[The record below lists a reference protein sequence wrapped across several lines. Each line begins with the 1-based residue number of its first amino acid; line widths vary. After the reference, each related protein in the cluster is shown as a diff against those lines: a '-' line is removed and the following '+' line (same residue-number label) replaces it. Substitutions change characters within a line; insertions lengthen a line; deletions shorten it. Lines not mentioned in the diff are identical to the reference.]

1 MQPKFVADDVANRGG
16 GEPDAAIL
24 RLEETAGLEYY
35 DDITLEFYGR
45 TKLGGYPFFCQPGA
59 SFGDGFGFVFQISL
73 DEKTDFNVVGG
84 SLMFAKTYKAA
95 RGVRIKVD

>member
-1 MQPKFVADDVANRGG
+1 MQPKFVADDVASRGDVID
-16 GEPDAAIL
+16 EML
-24 RLEETAGLEYY
+24 RLEETARLEYY
-35 DDITLEFYGR
+35 DDIALEFYGR

-84 SLMFAKTYKAA
+84 SLMFAKNL
-95 RGVRIKVD
+95 